1 MMLPKILRPSA
12 SLNEAQIHGGLKWL
26 TVQGTVAM
34 GLDAITSG
42 GFLAAYAIALGANNA
57 QIGILA
63 ALPFLTQP
71 LQLPAIILIERLG
84 MRKAMAV
91 VTFGAIQL
99 IWVPIALI
107 PFWLDVP
114 SPGAMALLLGFTA
127 LRSLITAPLNAAW
140 NGWLK
145 DLVPQKVMGQFFAR
159 RLVFASVVGIGLSIG
174 AGVFADIWRRHAANP
189 QDASLGY
196 AIPIL
201 VGALTLG
208 IMTPLA
214 LLGMPEPEM
223 VAPPGGR
230 RSLMKALASPV
241 KDSNYR
247 VLIQF
252 RFLWALALNLAV
264 PFFAVYMLKELG
276 LSVSMVMALT
286 AVSQAANI
294 LFLPVWGKM
303 VDRLGAKG
311 ILVVCCSLYVLV
323 VLGWTFTTQP
333 DRHVLTIPL
342 LVLLH
347 IMAGVATAGL
357 NVSDGT
363 LAFKLAPRGEGTAY
377 LAAASLAVNFGAA
390 LGPLLGG
397 YFADFFANRHFT
409 INLNYTSAESSFG
422 FSPLDLTG
430 FDFLF
435 GVAFFLGILTL
446 SQLKKVKEE
455 GEASKD
461 MVMHELM
468 ASTRHARPM
477 STVPGNSM
485 LASFP
490 LTHIRSP
497 LPGLDVAVGV
507 AAYEVSQAAHAATV
521 AATRSAQT
529 TARLVHGLESVIQ
542 KAVRE
547 GGHLSVQAVELAKAA
562 SHGAG
567 RAGHQERADIRY
579 VAEAS
584 TEAVLRALSR
594 AGEFNEELVH
604 AVAFGFVH
612 GVAEAGGHPGS
623 ATRAVVE
630 AVRKAAVKAGAD
642 QDVAVLAAAHAAMGA
657 AAVMRSEKCV
667 EQVRAALWSD
677 PVSRQWLL
685 NQESRTVTGGAEGA

>member
-12 SLNEAQIHGGLKWL
+12 SLDEAQLQSGLKWL

-42 GFLAAYAIALGANNA
+42 GFLAAYAIALGANNM

-63 ALPFLTQP
+63 ALPFLMQP

-84 MRKAMAV
+84 MRKAMSL
-91 VTFGAIQL
+91 VTFAAIQL
-99 IWVPIALI
+99 LWVPIALI

-114 SPGAMALLLGFTA
+114 SPGAMALLLGFIA

-145 DLVPQKVMGQFFAR
+145 DLVPQKIMGQYFAR

-174 AGVFADIWRRHAANP
+174 AGVFADIWQRSHAGP
-189 QDASLGY
+189 QGASLGY

-214 LLGMPEPEM
+214 LLGMPEPAM

-230 RSLMKALASPV
+230 RSLVKALASPMR
-241 KDSNYR
+241 DPNYR
-247 VLIQF
+247 VLIRF

-264 PFFAVYMLKELG
+264 PFFAVYMLNEIG

-286 AVSQAANI
+286 AVSQASNI
-294 LFLPVWGKM
+294 LFLPIWGKM

-323 VLGWTFTTQP
+323 VLGWIFTTQP
-333 DRHVLTIPL
+333 DKYLLTIPL

-347 IMAGVATAGL
+347 IMAGVATAGI
-357 NVSDGT
+357 NVADGT

-397 YFADFFANRHFT
+397 QFADFFANRHFT
-409 INLNYTSAESSFG
+409 INLNYSSADSSFG

-435 GVAFFLGILTL
+435 GVAFILGVLTL
-446 SQLKKVKEE
+446 SQLNKVKEE
-455 GEASKD
+455 GETSKD
-461 MVMHELM
+461 MVMHELL
-468 ASTRHARPM
+468 ASSHHTRPM

-490 LTHIRSP
+490 LSHIRYP

-521 AATRSAQT
+521 AATRSART
-529 TARLVHGLESVIQ
+529 TVLLVHGLENVLQ
-542 KAVRE
+542 KAARE

-567 RAGHQERADIRY
+567 RAGHQQRADIRH
-579 VAEAS
+579 VADAS
-584 TEAVLRALSR
+584 TEAVLRSLAR
-594 AGEFNEELVH
+594 ADEFSEELVH

-612 GVAEAGGHPGS
+612 GVAEAGGHPGD
-623 ATRAVVE
+623 ATRAVIE
-630 AVRKAAVKAGAD
+630 AARKAAVKAGAD
-642 QDVAVLAAAHAAMGA
+642 QNGSVLSAARASVEAARA
-657 AAVMRSEKCV
+657 IQSEKCI
-667 EQVRAALWSD
+667 EQVRTALWSD

-685 NQESRTVTGGAEGA
+685 NSEGRTGGGPA